1 MPRTVSFRR
10 QEVSTSVVQ
19 IVPYNEARTT
29 LLIRVESGGPCFISN
44 DPMDVQT
51 KGYPLYSGEYISFL
65 RRDGDIPEFE
75 LFAVSPT
82 TTTVLKIIE
91 GYGEV

>member
-10 QEVSTSVVQ
+10 QEVSSEVIQ
-19 IVPYNEARTT
+19 IVPYNEVRTT
-29 LLIRVESGGPCFISN
+29 LLIRVESGGPCYVSN
-44 DPMDVQT
+44 DSKDVQD
-51 KGYPLYSGEYISFL
+51 KGYPLNTGEYISFL

-75 LFAVSPT
+75 LFGVAPT
-82 TTTVLKIIE
+82 TPAVLKIIE

>member
-1 MPRTVSFRR
+1 MPRTTSFRR
-10 QEVSTSVVQ
+10 QEVSSETIQ

-29 LLIRVESGGPCFISN
+29 LLIRVESGGPCYISN
-44 DPMDVQT
+44 DPKDVQT
-51 KGYPLYSGEYISFL
+51 KGYPLNTGEYISFL

-82 TTTVLKIIE
+82 ATTVLKIIE